1 MEHEGVEMKII
12 FCLFLDSDVRL
23 YRYWLNR
30 WFPKEVDVSDDKKS
44 TESNENGKSNSS
56 LGTEGSCNSVDGAT
70 KK

>member
-44 TESNENGKSNSS
+44 AESNENGKSNSS
-56 LGTEGSCNSVDGAT
+56 LGTEGSSNSVDGAT
-70 KK
+70 KE

>member
-1 MEHEGVEMKII
+1 MEHEDVEMKII

-30 WFPKEVDVSDDKKS
+30 WFPKEVDVSDDKNS
-44 TESNENGKSNSS
+44 TDSNDGKSNSS

>member
-1 MEHEGVEMKII
+1 MEHEDVEMKII
-12 FCLFLDSDVRL
+12 FCLFLDNDVRL

-44 TESNENGKSNSS
+44 ADSNDGKSNSS
-56 LGTEGSCNSVDGAT
+56 LGTEGSSNSVDGAT

>member
-1 MEHEGVEMKII
+1 MEHEDVEMKII

-44 TESNENGKSNSS
+44 TGSNDGKSDSS
-56 LGTEGSCNSVDGAT
+56 LGTEGSCNNVDGAT

>member
-1 MEHEGVEMKII
+1 MEHGDVEMKII

-44 TESNENGKSNSS
+44 TNSNDGKSNSS
-56 LGTEGSCNSVDGAT
+56 LGNSNSDGAT